1 MHPYAL
7 LKLVLFYSQTDQVG
21 SFDAASIASELG
33 ADLQEV
39 ADTISQAAAVGV
51 STDLE
56 AAAQGLGY
64 GSFADAVAAS
74 QPAWPPPIT
83 TTSNELSFFININLC
98 LLLKF
103 TRKHFR
109 FLQ

>member
-1 MHPYAL
+1 MTAEEYAQHWENSDHWGDSGL
-7 LKLVLFYSQTDQVG
+7 SWGDITRGVDLIDQVG

-64 GSFADAVAAS
+64 SSFADAVAAYNE
-74 QPAWPPPIT
+74 QYG
-83 TTSNELSFFININLC
+83 TSYTVESAKEALG
-98 LLLKF
+98 
-103 TRKHFR
+103 
-109 FLQ
+109 Q